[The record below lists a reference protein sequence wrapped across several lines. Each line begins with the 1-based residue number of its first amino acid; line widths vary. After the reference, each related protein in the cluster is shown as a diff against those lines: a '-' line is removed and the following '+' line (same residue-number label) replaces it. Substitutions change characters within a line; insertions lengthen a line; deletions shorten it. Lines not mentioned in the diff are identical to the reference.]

1 MKARNTTWW
10 ERIALWWRFEG
21 KYYHKDFAQ
30 GVRNLWRW
38 LPVIWKDRDWDPTYI
53 YRILQFKLEQQA
65 YGIGSRDRHE
75 STQREVELMLLC
87 SRLCWLQQDNSYE
100 TEYLE
105 YIDSEFEF
113 VPTDDTRK
121 WYTMESTVL
130 RNDLDDYFKRYPRQ
144 YKRVINGELLD
155 WIGKPTDV
163 TDKQRIAL
171 CIAYENQQRS
181 KRLLFKIL
189 QQRLDYWWD

>member
-1 MKARNTTWW
+1 
-10 ERIALWWRFEG
+10 
-21 KYYHKDFAQ
+21 
-30 GVRNLWRW
+30 
-38 LPVIWKDRDWDPTYI
+38 
-53 YRILQFKLEQQA
+53 
-65 YGIGSRDRHE
+65 
-75 STQREVELMLLC
+75 
-87 SRLCWLQQDNSYE
+87 
-100 TEYLE
+100 
-105 YIDSEFEF
+105 
-113 VPTDDTRK
+113 
-121 WYTMESTVL
+121 MESTVL

>member
-1 MKARNTTWW
+1 MEARNTKWW

-21 KYYHKDFAQ
+21 KYYHKDFVQ
-30 GVRNLWRW
+30 GVRNLRKW
-38 LPVIWKDRDWDPTYI
+38 LPVIWKDRDHDPTYI
-53 YRILQFKLEQQA
+53 YRILQFKLEQHA
-65 YGIGSRDRHE
+65 YGIGSRDRHV
-75 STQREVELMLLC
+75 STQRDVELMLLC
-87 SRLCWLQQDNSYE
+87 SRLCWLQQDDSYE

-113 VPTDDTRK
+113 VPTDETGK
-121 WYTMESTVL
+121 WYTVESTVL

-144 YKRVINGELLD
+144 YKRVINGELD
-155 WIGKPTDV
+155 WVGKPTDV
-163 TDKQRIAL
+163 TDKERIAL